1 MNIDVQSF
9 IRAKAANPI
18 TSLNI
23 LNGTPKGRLTRDLK
37 ATLPTNELKSNLNA
51 SHSDCPISNLHRHRR
66 ILVFDVE
73 TTGLIPKPTYEM
85 LNSANPSKKQK
96 VPPPIEAY
104 PHILQLSYI
113 IYNLGQRSIE
123 ETYNAYV
130 NVNESIDISEKI
142 TEITGI
148 TRQICTERGIYLVDA
163 LAKFAE
169 AYSRCDF
176 IVAHN
181 MDFDSAAINAEMR
194 RHGMEHTM
202 FLPVDSGKLYCTM
215 KNSIHICNIMV
226 DRKRP
231 KPSVEGQT
239 PAPISQYKKFP
250 KLSELYQHL
259 FGIVPENLHNSL
271 IDTLVCLRCL
281 LKIRFHMEIP
291 DVRFAH
297 LLSDSLKIS

>member
-9 IRAKAANPI
+9 IRAKTANPI
-18 TSLNI
+18 
-23 LNGTPKGRLTRDLK
+23 
-37 ATLPTNELKSNLNA
+37 
-51 SHSDCPISNLHRHRR
+51 RR

-73 TTGLIPKPTYEM
+73 TTGLIPKPTYETEI
-85 LNSANPSKKQK
+85 LNPSNPSNQLLIAKTKLK

-104 PHILQLSYI
+104 PYILQLSYI

-123 ETYNAYV
+123 ETYNAYI
-130 NVNESIDISEKI
+130 NVDESIDISEKI

-148 TRQICTERGIYLVDA
+148 TRQICRERGINLTDA
-163 LAKFAE
+163 LSKFAE
-169 AYSRCDF
+169 AYAKCDYV
-176 IVAHN
+176 VAHN
-181 MDFDSAAINAEMR
+181 MDFDSAAINAEMLR
-194 RHGMEHTM
+194 RGIEQTM
-202 FLPVDSGKLYCTM
+202 FLPADSKKLYCTM

-226 DRKRP
+226 DRARP
-231 KPSVEGQT
+231 IVESQT
-239 PAPISQYKKFP
+239 KASLVQAPISQYKKFP

>member
-18 TSLNI
+18 
-23 LNGTPKGRLTRDLK
+23 
-37 ATLPTNELKSNLNA
+37 
-51 SHSDCPISNLHRHRR
+51 RR

-73 TTGLIPKPTYEM
+73 TTGLIPKPTYETEM
-85 LNSANPSKKQK
+85 LNPEQSANPLNQLLIAKTKQK

-123 ETYNAYV
+123 ETYNAYI
-130 NVNESIDISEKI
+130 NVDESIDISEKI

-148 TRQICTERGIYLVDA
+148 TRQICTERGIHLVDA
-163 LAKFAE
+163 LSKFAE

-194 RHGMEHTM
+194 RHGIEHTM
-202 FLPVDSGKLYCTM
+202 FLPTDSGKLYCTM